1 MTSLK
6 TVERRMLLLEQA
18 GVGEFLA
25 VDTSDLRAPIFI
37 VSFERVSLRI
47 SRRGVNI
54 QRNGV
59 DEFVG
64 FDELQGIDSVLTAEL
79 FSNASHASS
88 EDRLF
93 PMRLRMR
100 EAVVILEVPLMA
112 YSGLMNI
119 LLSLKELD
127 AMS

>member
-1 MTSLK
+1 
-6 TVERRMLLLEQA
+6 MLLLEQA

-25 VDTSDLRAPIFI
+25 VDTTDLQAPIFT

-47 SRRGVNI
+47 SRRGVSI

-59 DEFVG
+59 DEFVS

-79 FSNASHASS
+79 FSNASHTSS

-93 PMRLRMR
+93 PMRLRMK
-100 EAVVILEVPLMA
+100 ESVVILEVPLMA

-127 AMS
+127 VRS